1 MEEPSDRK
9 ILELFSEKDKAEKA
23 FGMIL
28 DRYQERIYWHIRR
41 IVIHHEDANDVMQN
55 TFLKLWKGL
64 VSFRGDSELFT
75 WLYRIATNEA
85 LTFLKQKAAKS
96 GKNIDDPEMTLGNR
110 LQADEYFDGNEV
122 QEKLQ
127 VIVAGLPEKQRLVFQ
142 MKYYENMKYEEMSG
156 ILETSVGALKAS
168 YHHAV
173 KKIKAGF
180 EDD

>member
-1 MEEPSDRK
+1 MGEPSDRN
-9 ILELFSEKDKAEKA
+9 ILELFSKKGMAEKA

-28 DRYQERIYWHIRR
+28 DKYQERIYWHVRR

-64 VSFRGDSELFT
+64 DSFRGDAELFT

-122 QEKLQ
+122 QEKLL

-142 MKYYENMKYEEMSG
+142 MKYYDNMKYEEMSG
-156 ILETSVGALKAS
+156 VLETSVGALKAS

>member
-9 ILELFSEKDKAEKA
+9 ILELFSEKGKAEKA

-64 VSFRGDSELFT
+64 DSFRGDAELFT